1 MVDNETITMTLAI
14 AVALDEII
22 QKLMYSVV
30 EKDGQKVIVDRE
42 LPFRLRYRLNR
53 NRTLLSKDV
62 ELFNK
67 RRALLFAQYGEPT
80 EDGQN
85 VTITNEENLAKFKES
100 LSELLDREVSHTF
113 FTLAPEDLDT
123 IQDTDILISPEAMS
137 VFIAYMT
144 DDEEIKKSLRTT
156 INIIPPKEEM
166 PKTSAESITEPISAE
181 DSAIKVE
188 ETPVTPIP
196 DAEPPATEEI
206 KEVPV
211 TEEKPKAKAKKTTT
225 KSTSPKKPRA
235 PRKKKVTTPTE
246 EGV

>member
-1 MVDNETITMTLAI
+1 MVNNETITMSLSI

-80 EDGQN
+80 EDGTN
-85 VTITNEENLAKFKES
+85 VAITNEENLAKFKEA
-100 LSELLDREVSHTF
+100 LSNLLDKEVSHTF
-113 FTLAPEDLDT
+113 YTLAPEDLDT

-144 DDEEIKKSLRTT
+144 DDEEIRKSLRTVV
-156 INIIPPKEEM
+156 NIVPPKEE
-166 PKTSAESITEPISAE
+166 ITGPS
-181 DSAIKVE
+181 VE
-188 ETPVTPIP
+188 EVKKEEASTLTEEATSVTEAVTP
-196 DAEPPATEEI
+196 EE
-206 KEVPV
+206 K
-211 TEEKPKAKAKKTTT
+211 TEEKKTASKASA
-225 KSTSPKKPRA
+225 PKKARA
-235 PRKKKVTTPTE
+235 PRKKKVQASNKE
-246 EGV
+246 EK